1 MKEIMESKG
10 IVLAKK
16 KKFHEPKIS
25 GKDLFINTNE
35 KKIKNYSYYVKK
47 IQESKSHYEF
57 SKYMRKLLFKHL
69 KLE

>member
-1 MKEIMESKG
+1 MKSKG

-25 GKDLFINTNE
+25 GKRNDLFINADE

-47 IQESKSHYEF
+47 IQESKSYYEF
-57 SKYMRKLLFKHL
+57 SKYMKKLLFKHL